1 MSKEVVITVDA
12 IRKSFNARKKI
23 VEAVKSISFDI
34 YQNEIFALLG
44 PNGSGKT
51 TTIKMLLGL
60 SLPDS
65 GSVNILGNQIPKE
78 VKKVLGNIGVI
89 LEGSRNLYWSMSVM
103 ENVYYFANM
112 KGKEIAQ
119 VKEPMEIWAEKLNLA
134 NHLSTPVGRLSRGMQ
149 QKTGLICSLAI
160 KPSILIL
167 DEPLLGLDI
176 MTTFEMENIIRE
188 LKGSTTVILS
198 SHNLRFIERV
208 ADRLAILK
216 EGDIIAMGHASELK
230 KNISLFQYRILL
242 RKREA
247 ISGYLQDI
255 QSIHTH
261 SVKMKVT
268 EVDNYTDIIEL
279 TLSKPELIFDIMET
293 LKEYPVFPTEINT
306 LGESFEEMFLSLVEE
321 REQSEACI

>member
-1 MSKEVVITVDA
+1 MKYLSKEVVITVDA

-247 ISGYLQDI
+247 ISGYL
-255 QSIHTH
+255 
-261 SVKMKVT
+261 KVT

>member
-1 MSKEVVITVDA
+1 
-12 IRKSFNARKKI
+12 
-23 VEAVKSISFDI
+23 
-34 YQNEIFALLG
+34 
-44 PNGSGKT
+44 
-51 TTIKMLLGL
+51 
-60 SLPDS
+60 
-65 GSVNILGNQIPKE
+65 
-78 VKKVLGNIGVI
+78 
-89 LEGSRNLYWSMSVM
+89 MSVM